1 MDGPLFPPV
10 ANNRTG
16 TLDRP
21 RSRLDLPEHRDE
33 IRARDG
39 HHAEGIGLCVHS
51 LQATTATLLL
61 DSSVAIESVQL
72 HPRFY
77 DRRRSVRDPT
87 FHKVPTSA
95 TKRINNGLGLKA

>member
-1 MDGPLFPPV
+1 
-10 ANNRTG
+10 
-16 TLDRP
+16 
-21 RSRLDLPEHRDE
+21 
-33 IRARDG
+33 
-39 HHAEGIGLCVHS
+39 
-51 LQATTATLLL
+51 LLL